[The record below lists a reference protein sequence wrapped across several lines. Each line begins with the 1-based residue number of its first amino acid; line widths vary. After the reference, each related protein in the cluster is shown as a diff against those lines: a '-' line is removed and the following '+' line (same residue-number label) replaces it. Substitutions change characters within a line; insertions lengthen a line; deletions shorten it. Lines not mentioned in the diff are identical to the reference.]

1 MLQNNSLCVVDVVG
15 INIYN
20 FSNSQIKAEETLI
33 KAIESNKEDIET
45 WSNHCKNYPDTE
57 QFKIYLKQAQ
67 DKKYEIMTYEE
78 FVQLE
83 RKHFLDE
90 PLKEIDEERFED
102 MLNVLP
108 PIKWCTI
115 DGIEMFCM
123 SEMLTGFYTSQ
134 YMHDKGRNKYY
145 HKIVDVTDKETWGH
159 NFIN

>member
-1 MLQNNSLCVVDVVG
+1 MLQSNTLCVVDVAG

-20 FSNSQIKAEETLI
+20 FSNSQIQAEETLI

-45 WSNHCKNYPDTE
+45 WSNHCKNYPDTV
-57 QFKIYLKQAQ
+57 QFKTYLKQAQ
-67 DKKYEIMTYEE
+67 GKKYEIMTYEE

-83 RKHFLDE
+83 RKYFLDK
-90 PLKEIDEERFED
+90 PLKEIDEEIWEE

-123 SEMLTGFYTSQ
+123 SEMYTGFYTSQ
-134 YMHDKGRNKYY
+134 YMHDKKTNKYY
-145 HKIVDVTDKETWGH
+145 HKMVDITDKTTWGY